1 MTDQAYHSKLRS
13 FLFISFG
20 LIFTF
25 VIILIAIPIAM
36 ISPMGKVMAW
46 IERWWSSVL
55 LHLVKMRVVVRGLE
69 HIKDDKTYI
78 FICNHQS
85 AMDIPLMMSYAP
97 KQLRMIFKK
106 ELLYI
111 PFFGFILWLLKFIP
125 IDRGNRE
132 KAVASLKKAAK
143 RIHDGI
149 NIVIYADGTR
159 SLDGELRPFKKG
171 AFMLA
176 IDAQVDIIPV
186 TISGTINV
194 MHKLG
199 GVFDTRFGQEVHII
213 FDSPISA
220 ASYTAVQKDQLK
232 EVVNSQI
239 AANYEIIKH
248 LSKITDDKLII
259 KVNKFEQKRNAVRAA

>member
-1 MTDQAYHSKLRS
+1 MADQPYYSPLRS
-13 FLFISFG
+13 FIFISFG
-20 LIFTF
+20 VLFTF
-25 VIILIAIPIAM
+25 TLILIAMPIAT
-36 ISPMGKVMAW
+36 IAPMGRLMAW
-46 IERWWSSVL
+46 IERFWSSVL
-55 LHLVKMRVVVRGLE
+55 VKLSKMRVTARG
-69 HIKDDKTYI
+69 IDNIRKDKTYI

-85 AMDIPLMMSYAP
+85 AFDIPLMMFYAP

-132 KAVASLKKAAK
+132 KAVSSLKKAAK

-159 SLDGELRPFKKG
+159 SLNGELKPFKKG
-171 AFMLA
+171 AFLLA
-176 IDAQVDIIPV
+176 IEAQVDIIPV

-199 GVFDTRFGQEVHII
+199 GILDVKFDQEVHII
-213 FDSPISA
+213 FDPPISTR
-220 ASYTAVQKDQLK
+220 SYSINQKDELK
-232 EVVNSQI
+232 ELVNSQI
-239 AANYEIIKH
+239 AANYESIKH
-248 LSKITDDKLII
+248 LSKITDGSLVKKL
-259 KVNKFEQKRNAVRAA
+259 NKFENKRHTARVA

>member
-1 MTDQAYHSKLRS
+1 MVDKAYHSKIRS

-20 LIFTF
+20 LVLTF
-25 VIILIAIPIAM
+25 ILVLTAIPISLFA
-36 ISPMGKVMAW
+36 PMGKTMAA
-46 IERWWSSVL
+46 IEKFWSGVL
-55 LHLVKMRVVVRGLE
+55 VRFSMMRVVAKGME
-69 HIKDDKTYI
+69 HIKSDKTYI

-85 AMDIPLMMSYAP
+85 ALDIPLMMFYAP

-111 PFFGFILWLLKFIP
+111 PFFGLVLWLLKFIP

-132 KAVASLKKAAK
+132 KAITSLKKAAK

-159 SLDGELRPFKKG
+159 SVNGELKPFKKG
-171 AFMLA
+171 AFLLA

-194 MHKLG
+194 MHKFG
-199 GVFDTRFGQEVHII
+199 GILDVKFGQEVHII
-213 FDSPISA
+213 FDPPIST
-220 ASYTAVQKDQLK
+220 SSFVLEQKDELK
-232 EVVNSQI
+232 TLVNSQI
-239 AANYEIIKH
+239 AGNYEVIKH
-248 LSKITDDKLII
+248 LSKITDTNLLDK
-259 KVNKFEQKRNAVRAA
+259 VTRFEQKQHSVTAA

>member
-1 MTDQAYHSKLRS
+1 MTDSVYNSKIRS
-13 FLFISFG
+13 IFFVSFG
-20 LIFTF
+20 LLLTF
-25 VIILIAIPIAM
+25 VLILIAIPISIVAPLG
-36 ISPMGKVMAW
+36 SVMAA
-46 IERWWSSVL
+46 IERFWSSVL
-55 LHLVKMRVVVRGLE
+55 LRISKMRVVARGME
-69 HIKDDKTYI
+69 HIRSDKNYI

-85 AMDIPLMMSYAP
+85 ALDIPLMMFYTP

-111 PFFGFILWLLKFIP
+111 PFFGLILWLLKFIP

-132 KAVASLKKAAK
+132 KAVASLKKAAG

-176 IDAQVDIIPV
+176 IEAQVDIIPV

-199 GVFDTRFGQEVHII
+199 GIFDIKFNQEVHIL
-213 FDSPISA
+213 FDPPVSTSTFSIE
-220 ASYTAVQKDQLK
+220 QKDELK
-232 EVVNSQI
+232 TLVNSQI
-239 AANYEIIKH
+239 ASNYERIKH
-248 LSKITDDKLII
+248 LSKITDQRVIE
-259 KVNKFEQKRNAVRAA
+259 KVIKFEKRQHPDRAA

>member
-1 MTDQAYHSKLRS
+1 MADQSYHSKIRS
-13 FLFISFG
+13 FLFVAFG
-20 LIFTF
+20 LILTF
-25 VIILIAIPIAM
+25 ILVLIAIPIA
-36 ISPMGKVMAW
+36 ILAPMGRMMSL
-46 IERWWSSVL
+46 IERFWSSVL
-55 LHLVKMRVVVRGLE
+55 VRLTKMNVVTRGIE
-69 HIKDDKTYI
+69 NIKEDKSYI

-85 AMDIPLMMSYAP
+85 AMDIPLMMCHTP

-111 PFFGFILWLLKFIP
+111 PFFGFVLWLLKFIP

-159 SLDGELRPFKKG
+159 SLDGELKPFKKG
-171 AFMLA
+171 AFLLA
-176 IDAQVDIIPV
+176 IEAQVDIIPV

-199 GVFDTRFGQEVHII
+199 GIFDVKFGQEVHII
-213 FDSPISA
+213 FDPAISTS
-220 ASYTAVQKDQLK
+220 SYALEQKDHLR
-232 EVVNSQI
+232 ELVNSKI
-239 AANYEIIKH
+239 ASNYEVIKN
-248 LSKITDDKLII
+248 LSKISDKKLID
-259 KVNKFEQKRNAVRAA
+259 KVSKFEQKRHTVRVA